1 MNLRASLAQPWA
13 KAGDAYSTPGT
24 LIVKLPLGEA
34 PDTIPHWR
42 DVQAGAHPAAAQMG
56 VAAIDRT
63 LRHFS
68 DTVRITRLHASAA
81 GLGRPGRGHLGF
93 DGLEH
98 AVGLS
103 RTFRVDVDQDC
114 SIAHVVHALRELAYV
129 EEATPHYLCVTPFVA
144 AAEPARHYDAAWQ
157 AREQIY
163 GPQAMAYE
171 PGDASVIV
179 AIIDTGAQQAHPEL
193 RGRLRRGDDTVQL
206 DRGDVPTGLKLLSG
220 PDMDN
225 DETEDIVG
233 HGTACAGIIG
243 ARGAQM
249 PPGLAG
255 NCSLLPIR
263 VLGAALF
270 PGKTAPV
277 GIGAIADID
286 CGLKIAID
294 LGAKVLN
301 LSFGTPFSALDVGAP
316 TPHADMVQ
324 YALARGCIL
333 IAASGNSGKDEAF
346 LPAALDGVIAVGA
359 VGQNGQPTAFS
370 TRGAHVALC
379 APGEKVVSAGLQ
391 GYASVTGTSFA
402 APFVTAAAAL
412 LVSRAERRGQP
423 LDGITVRRILCET
436 ARAWPV
442 RSAVTGCGAG
452 VLDVHAALTA
462 LDRELDSQR
471 QRQHAARHAHTT
483 A

>member
-1 MNLRASLAQPWA
+1 MNLHQRLAQPWG

-24 LIVKLPLGEA
+24 LMVKLPLGEA
-34 PDTIPHWR
+34 PEGIPHWR
-42 DVQAGAHPAAAQMG
+42 DVQAGIYPAATQLG
-56 VAAIDRT
+56 IGAIDRT
-63 LRHFS
+63 LRHYS
-68 DTVRITRLHASAA
+68 DLVSITRLHASAS
-81 GLGRPGRGHLGF
+81 GFSREGRGHLDY

-98 AVGLS
+98 ALGLS
-103 RTFRVDVDQDC
+103 RTFRIDVDQDC
-114 SIAHVVHALRELAYV
+114 SIAHMVHALRELAYV
-129 EEATPHYLCVTPFVA
+129 EEATPRYLCVTPFAMA
-144 AAEPARHYDAAWQ
+144 ASPLAHYEAAWQ

-163 GPQAMAYE
+163 GPQAMVYE
-171 PGDASVIV
+171 PGDSAVIV
-179 AIIDTGAQQAHPEL
+179 AIVDTGAEQTHPEL

-206 DRGDVPTGLKLLSG
+206 DGGDVPTGLKLLSS
-220 PDMDN
+220 PDIDS
-225 DETEDIVG
+225 DETEDLVG
-233 HGTACAGIIG
+233 HGTSCAGIIG
-243 ARGAQM
+243 ARGEQM

-270 PGKTAPV
+270 PGKASPV

-301 LSFGTPFSALDVGAP
+301 LSFGTPFSSLDAGAP

-324 YALARGCIL
+324 YAMARGCIL

-346 LPAALDGVIAVGA
+346 SPAALDGVIAVGA
-359 VGQNGQPTAFS
+359 VGQNGLPTAFS
-370 TRGAHVALC
+370 TRGPHVALC
-379 APGEKVVSAGLQ
+379 APGEKVVSSGLQ

-412 LVSRAERRGQP
+412 MVSRAARRGQP
-423 LDGITVRRILCET
+423 LDSPTARRILCEM
-436 ARAWPV
+436 AQAWPA
-442 RSAVTGCGAG
+442 RSGISGCGAG
-452 VLDVHAALTA
+452 TLDAHAALAA
-462 LDRELDSQR
+462 LDKELDTQTQR
-471 QRQHAARHAHTT
+471 ERAARHAHTL

>member
-1 MNLRASLAQPWA
+1 MNLHGQLAQPWA

-34 PDTIPHWR
+34 PDAIPHWR
-42 DVQAGAHPAAAQMG
+42 DVQTGVHPAAAQMG

-68 DTVRITRLHASAA
+68 GMVQVMRLHASAA
-81 GLGRPGRGHLGF
+81 GLGRPGRGHLGY

-98 AVGLS
+98 ATGLS
-103 RTFRVDVDQDC
+103 RTFRVNVDADC
-114 SIAHVVHALRELAYV
+114 SIGHVVHALRELAYV
-129 EEATPHYLCVTPFVA
+129 EEASPHYLCVTPFVTA
-144 AAEPARHYDAAWQ
+144 TEPSLHYDAAWQ
-157 AREQIY
+157 TREQIN

-179 AIIDTGAQQAHPEL
+179 AIVDTGAMQAHPEL

-206 DRGDVPTGLKLLSG
+206 DGGDVPTGLKLLFQ
-220 PDMDN
+220 PDLDN

-233 HGTACAGIIG
+233 HGTSCAGIIG

-270 PGKTAPV
+270 PGKTNPV

-301 LSFGTPFSALDVGAP
+301 LSFGTPFSSLDAGAP
-316 TPHADMVQ
+316 TPHLDIVQ

-346 LPAALDGVIAVGA
+346 SPAALDGVIAVGA
-359 VGQNGQPTAFS
+359 VGQEGQPTSFS
-370 TRGAHVALC
+370 TRGPHVALC
-379 APGEKVVSAGLQ
+379 APGEKVVSSALQ

-412 LVSRAERRGQP
+412 LVSRSERRGQP
-423 LDGITVRRILCET
+423 LDGITARRILCES
-436 ARAWPV
+436 AQAWPA
-442 RSAVTGCGAG
+442 RSAITGCGAG
-452 VLDVHAALTA
+452 VLDVHAALFA
-462 LDRELDSQR
+462 LDRELDIQA
-471 QRQHAARHAHTT
+471 QRQHARHAHTL